1 MNFHYC
7 LRGVLILFF
16 LSSCEPDDICLES
29 NTDTPN
35 LIIKFLDFN
44 SGDNKPV
51 VNLKIKGVDSE
62 NDFFTGTVDS
72 ISIPLSNYQNTTS
85 FSFTKEFDSNQPN
98 EDLIYFNYVRNNIYI
113 SRSCGYKMEYE
124 IENIIVENDNLNWI
138 EDAIVE
144 KRAVNDEISHHVKIY
159 H

>member
-1 MNFHYC
+1 MNFHYY

-35 LIIKFLDFN
+35 LII
-44 SGDNKPV
+44 
-51 VNLKIKGVDSE
+51 

-72 ISIPLSNYQNTTS
+72 ISIPLSNYQNTTP
-85 FSFTKEFDSNQPN
+85 FSFTKEFDSNQAN
-98 EDLIYFNYVRNNIYI
+98 EDLIYFNYVRNNVYI

-138 EDAIVE
+138 EDSIIE
-144 KRAVNDEISHHVKIY
+144 KRVVNDEISHHVKIY

>member
-1 MNFHYC
+1 MNFHYY

-44 SGDNKPV
+44 SGENKPV

-62 NDFFTGTVDS
+62 NDFFIGTVDS
-72 ISIPLSNYQNTTS
+72 ISIPLSNYQNTTP
-85 FSFTKEFDSNQPN
+85 FSFTKEFDSNQAN
-98 EDLIYFNYVRNNIYI
+98 EDLIYFNYVRNNVYI

-124 IENIIVENDNLNWI
+124 IENIIVENDNENWI
-138 EDAIVE
+138 SSL
-144 KRAVNDEISHHVKIY
+144 EISNQNVVEESNHHVKIFF
-159 H
+159 

>member
-1 MNFHYC
+1 MISLF
-7 LRGVLILFF
+7 LQFGVIAI
-16 LSSCEPDDICLES
+16 EPDDICLES

-35 LIIKFLDFN
+35 LIINFLDFN
-44 SGDNKPV
+44 SGESKPV

-62 NDFFTGTVDS
+62 NDFFIGTVDS
-72 ISIPLSNYQNTTS
+72 ISIPLSNYQNTTP
-85 FSFTKEFDSNQPN
+85 FSFTKEFDSNQAN
-98 EDLIYFNYVRNNIYI
+98 EDLIYFNYVRNNVYI

-138 EDAIVE
+138 EDSIIE
-144 KRAVNDEISHHVKIY
+144 KRVVNDENSHHVKIY

>member
-1 MNFHYC
+1 MNFHYY

-35 LIIKFLDFN
+35 LIINFLDFN
-44 SGDNKPV
+44 SGESKPV

-62 NDFFTGTVDS
+62 NDFFIGTVDS
-72 ISIPLSNYQNTTS
+72 ISIPLSNYQNKTP
-85 FSFTKEFDSNQPN
+85 FSFTKEFDSDQAN
-98 EDLIYFNYVRNNIYI
+98 EDLIYFNYSRNNVYI

-124 IENIIVENDNLNWI
+124 IENIIIENDNLNWI
-138 EDAIVE
+138 EDSIIE
-144 KRAVNDEISHHVKIY
+144 KRVVNDENSHHVKIY

>member
-1 MNFHYC
+1 MNFHYY

-51 VNLKIKGVDSE
+51 VNLKIKGVNSE
-62 NDFFTGTVDS
+62 NDFFRGTADS

-138 EDAIVE
+138 EDSIIE
-144 KRAVNDEISHHVKIY
+144 KRVVNDEISHHVKVF